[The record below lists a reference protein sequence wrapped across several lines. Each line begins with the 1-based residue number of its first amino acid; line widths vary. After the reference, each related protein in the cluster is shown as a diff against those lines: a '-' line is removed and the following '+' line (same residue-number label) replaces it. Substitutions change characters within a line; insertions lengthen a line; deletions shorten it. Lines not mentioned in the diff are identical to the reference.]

1 MFAILAALPLE
12 TDLLRARLAP
22 CEVRRCGRRDLLLG
36 TLHDQRIAL
45 LHTGVGKSNA
55 AAATTALL
63 EHYRPTAIFLTG
75 CAGAYAGSGLAV
87 GDLALASEEIF
98 GDEGVA
104 TTNGFLDMAELGFP
118 LARVGDLAYYNRFP
132 LDEPL
137 RNRALPLIETA
148 AQAANRRLASGSFIT
163 VSSCSGTLRDGSQLG
178 LRWGGLCE
186 NMEGA
191 AVAQVCALYGV
202 PLLEV
207 RGISNLVEDRD
218 LSRWDLRSAARL
230 AQAAVESILSGWSP
244 GQESA

>member
-12 TDLLRARLAP
+12 TDLLRARLVP

-36 TLHDQRIAL
+36 TLHNQRIAL

-63 EHYRPTAIFLTG
+63 EHYRPTAILLTG
-75 CAGAYAGSGLAV
+75 CAGAYADSTLAV

-104 TTNGFLDMAELGFP
+104 TADGFLDMADLGFP
-118 LARVGDLAYYNRFP
+118 LTRVGEQAFYNRFP
-132 LDEPL
+132 LDAQL
-137 RNRALPLIETA
+137 RRRALPLVETA
-148 AQAANRRLASGSFIT
+148 AQAANRRLATGPFIT
-163 VSSCSGTLRDGSQLG
+163 VSSCSGTLHDGTQLG
-178 LRWGGLCE
+178 KRWGGLCE

-191 AVAQVCALYGV
+191 AVAQTCALYGV

-218 LSRWDLRSAARL
+218 LSRWDLRGAARL
-230 AQAAVESILSGWSP
+230 AQTAVESILSGWTP
-244 GQESA
+244 EQEPA

>member
-36 TLHDQRIAL
+36 TLHGQRIAL

-63 EHYRPTAIFLTG
+63 EHYRPTAILLTG
-75 CAGAYAGSGLAV
+75 CAGAYPGSGLAV

-104 TTNGFLDMAELGFP
+104 TAEGFLDMADLGFP
-118 LARVGDLAYYNRFP
+118 LTRNGEQSYYNRFP
-132 LDEPL
+132 LDADL
-137 RNRALPLIETA
+137 RSRALPLIETA
-148 AQAANRRLASGSFIT
+148 AQTARRRLTSGPFIT
-163 VSSCSGTLRDGSQLG
+163 VSSCSGTLAKGSQLG
-178 LRWGGLCE
+178 ARWGGLCE

-191 AVAQVCALYGV
+191 AVAQTCALYDL

-218 LSRWDLRSAARL
+218 LSRWDLRGAARL
-230 AQAAVESILSGWSP
+230 AQAAVESILSGWTP
-244 GQESA
+244 QQEPA

>member
-1 MFAILAALPLE
+1 MFAIVAALPLE

-36 TLHDQRIAL
+36 TLHGQRVAL

-55 AAATTALL
+55 AAAMSALL
-63 EHYRPTAIFLTG
+63 EQHHPTAVLLTG
-75 CAGAYAGSGLAV
+75 CGGAYPGTGLAV

-104 TTNGFLDMAELGFP
+104 TAEGFLDMADLGFP
-118 LARVGDLAYYNRFP
+118 LARVGETNFYNRFP

-137 RNRALPLIETA
+137 RSRALPLIELA
-148 AQAANRRLASGSFIT
+148 AQAVNRRLACGAFVT
-163 VSSCSGTLRDGSQLG
+163 VSSCSGTLSGGARLG
-178 LRWGGLCE
+178 ERWGGLCE

-191 AVAQVCALYGV
+191 AVAQSCLLYGT

-218 LSRWDLRSAARL
+218 LSRWDLRGAARL
-230 AQAAVESILSGWSP
+230 AQSAVETVLSGWTP
-244 GQESA
+244 PQEPA

>member
-36 TLHDQRIAL
+36 TLHGQRIAL

-63 EHYRPTAIFLTG
+63 EHYRPSAIVLTG
-75 CAGAYAGSGLAV
+75 CAGAYAGSGLGV
-87 GDLALASEEIF
+87 GDLAVASEEIF

-104 TTNGFLDMAELGFP
+104 TADGFLDMAALGFP
-118 LARVGDLAYYNRFP
+118 LARVGEQTYYNRFP
-132 LDEPL
+132 LDAQL
-137 RNRALPLIETA
+137 RGRALPLIETA
-148 AQAANRRLASGSFIT
+148 AQAAHRRLASGAFIT
-163 VSSCSGTLRDGSQLG
+163 VSSCSGTLADGTQLG
-178 LRWGGLCE
+178 ERWGGLCE

-191 AVAQVCALYGV
+191 AVAQTCALYDV

-218 LSRWDLRSAARL
+218 LSRWDLRGAARL
-230 AQAAVESILSGWSP
+230 AQTAVESLLSGWTP
-244 GQESA
+244 GQEPA

>member
-12 TDLLRARLAP
+12 TDLLRARLSP

-36 TLHDQRIAL
+36 TLHGQRIAL

-63 EHYRPTAIFLTG
+63 EHYPPSAILLTG

-98 GDEGVA
+98 GDEGVITA
-104 TTNGFLDMAELGFP
+104 EGFLDMAALGLP
-118 LARVGDLAYYNRFP
+118 LTRVGEQSFFNRFP
-132 LDEPL
+132 LDQAL
-137 RNRALPLIETA
+137 RSRALPLIEA
-148 AQAANRRLASGSFIT
+148 ATQAAHRRLASGAFIT
-163 VSSCSGTLRDGSQLG
+163 VSSCSGTLHDGSLLG
-178 LRWGGLCE
+178 RRWGGLCE

-191 AVAQVCALYGV
+191 AVAQTCALYGV

-218 LSRWDLRSAARL
+218 LSRWDLRGAARL
-230 AQAAVESILSGWSP
+230 AQTAVESILSGWAPS
-244 GQESA
+244 QEPA

>member
-22 CEVRRCGRRDLLLG
+22 CEVKRCGRRDLLLG
-36 TLHDQRIAL
+36 TLHGQRIAL

-63 EHYRPTAIFLTG
+63 EHYRPTAIVLTG
-75 CAGAYAGSGLAV
+75 CAGAYAGSGLGV
-87 GDLALASEEIF
+87 GDLAVASEEIF

-104 TTNGFLDMAELGFP
+104 TAAGFLDMAALGFP
-118 LARVGDLAYYNRFP
+118 LARVGEQTYYNRFP
-132 LDEPL
+132 LDAQL
-137 RNRALPLIETA
+137 RSRALPLIESA
-148 AQAANRRLASGSFIT
+148 AQAAHRRLVSGAFIT
-163 VSSCSGTLRDGSQLG
+163 VSSCSGTLADGTQLG
-178 LRWGGLCE
+178 ERWGGVCE

-191 AVAQVCALYGV
+191 AVAQTCALYDL

-218 LSRWDLRSAARL
+218 LSRWDLRGAARL
-230 AQAAVESILSGWSP
+230 AQTAVEALLSGWTP
-244 GQESA
+244 GQEPA